1 MLFYP
6 ESDYSLSVKEFLDT
20 YYASDTV
27 NKIHGRC
34 GYLRQG
40 FPFVIKDYGFSKISL
55 MVDSVNSQMSDIDFY
70 DAVRQ
75 AVKSTQVLNYDVT
88 LPAYF
93 RKNPFI
99 RGLASMLEPVT
110 NQYLAAL

>member
-1 MLFYP
+1 
-6 ESDYSLSVKEFLDT
+6 
-20 YYASDTV
+20 
-27 NKIHGRC
+27 
-34 GYLRQG
+34 
-40 FPFVIKDYGFSKISL
+40 

>member
-1 MLFYP
+1 
-6 ESDYSLSVKEFLDT
+6 
-20 YYASDTV
+20 
-27 NKIHGRC
+27 
-34 GYLRQG
+34 
-40 FPFVIKDYGFSKISL
+40 

-93 RKNPFI
+93 RRNPFI
-99 RGLASMLEPVT
+99 RNLSNFLEPVT
-110 NQYLAAL
+110 N